1 MNVTSSNKEILQN
14 YEMVDCW
21 AAADMFETA
30 HSQLTECEGIIMSYE
45 QSFNV
50 WAAAYD
56 TCMG

>member
-1 MNVTSSNKEILQN
+1 
-14 YEMVDCW
+14 MVDCW